1 MAIADSL
8 AALAATLLATLRT
21 RLELISVELE
31 EELARYSSYLL
42 WSLVALFCAGIAV
55 LLGILLI
62 VALYWDS
69 HRMLVLLSL
78 IGLFGGLAITLA
90 VWLKLAMRNKPRLLA
105 STLAELRKDTSILR
119 AEPDNR
125 R

>member
-8 AALAATLLATLRT
+8 AALAGTLLATLRT

-31 EELARYSSYLL
+31 EELARYASYLL
-42 WSLVALFCAGIAV
+42 WSLVALFCAGVAI

-69 HRMLVLLSL
+69 NRVLVLLTL
-78 IGLFGGLAITLA
+78 IGLFGGLALA
-90 VWLKLAMRNKPRLLA
+90 LALWLRLAIRNKPRLLA
-105 STLAELRKDTSILR
+105 STFSELRKDSSTLR
-119 AEPDNR
+119 AETEDR

>member
-8 AALAATLLATLRT
+8 AALAGTLLATLRT

-31 EELARYSSYLL
+31 EELARYCSYLL
-42 WSLVALFCAGIAV
+42 WSLVALFCGGIAV

-69 HRMLVLLSL
+69 NRMAVLLTL
-78 IGLFGGLAITLA
+78 IGLFGGLAIALA
-90 VWLKLAMRNKPRLLA
+90 LWLRIAMRNKPRLLA
-105 STLAELRKDTSILR
+105 STLSELRKDSSALR
-119 AEPDNR
+119 PEPDER

>member
-1 MAIADSL
+1 MAIADSM
-8 AALAATLLATLRT
+8 AALAGTLLATLRT

-55 LLGILLI
+55 LLAILLI

-78 IGLFGGLAITLA
+78 IALFGGAAIVLAWWLRLAI
-90 VWLKLAMRNKPRLLA
+90 RNKPRLLA
-105 STLAELRKDTSILR
+105 STFSELKKDSASLR
-119 AEPDNR
+119 AEPEER
-125 R
+125 L